1 MSGESPQ
8 AGPPAALLRPRD
20 FALLLLAS
28 SDLLPRQR
36 ARDQQADRTGME
48 LKRQLLS
55 HVAALDPE
63 PEALEAAL
71 AEIIET
77 MGQPT
82 GPTRGVATIFRDE
95 WQAACVSPE
104 WVAQL
109 LDEAVAE
116 RREQRRHGQSPGQ

>member
-1 MSGESPQ
+1 MSGESPKE
-8 AGPPAALLRPRD
+8 GPPAALRPRD

-48 LKRQLLS
+48 LKRQLLN

-104 WVAQL
+104 WIAQL
-109 LDEAVAE
+109 LGQAVEESNHERSDEQSV
-116 RREQRRHGQSPGQ
+116 RR